1 MTEADGAE
9 PVTAAPVSTEPPA
22 SLAQETRT
30 TDDRL
35 TQTRAAGPR
44 RLVALRGHVG
54 PAYHLMS
61 VVAVALFAG
70 LLVVALSTWK
80 TGGLAAAVIICQVAL
95 AGCWTFGTATYG
107 FPGTA
112 VVAVVAAVVTDVVL
126 IHTDRL
132 RLGAVGVVFAVALLA
147 SFVHQILRR
156 PPRRDLTVSLA
167 QTVLAVI
174 TVQSLGILILVAR
187 LEADRVV
194 ISATLLCTAAALL
207 VSHLVDLV
215 VPVPR
220 ISPDVRRGAVGVV
233 LGIGAG
239 AAVAALRLDST
250 ALSDVLGHII
260 FGVVVS
266 AVAVLVSVAI
276 TFVVAD
282 REPDALGAAVV
293 QAVAPFAAAAPIALY
308 VALLVA

>member
-1 MTEADGAE
+1 MTEPEG
-9 PVTAAPVSTEPPA
+9 SPPA
-22 SLAQETRT
+22 PETTATATPPT
-30 TDDRL
+30 TPSD
-35 TQTRAAGPR
+35 AGSAGPR
-44 RLVALRGHVG
+44 RLVPLRGHVG
-54 PAYHLMS
+54 PAYHLIS
-61 VVAVALFAG
+61 VVAVAVFAA

-80 TGGLAAAVIICQVAL
+80 TGGLAAAVIACQVAL

-112 VVAVVAAVVTDVVL
+112 VVALAAAVVTDIVL
-126 IHTDRL
+126 IHTERL

-147 SFVHQILRR
+147 AFVHQILRR
-156 PPRRDLTVSLA
+156 PPRRELTVSLA
-167 QTVLAVI
+167 QTVLATL
-174 TVQSLGILILVAR
+174 TVQSLGILILVGR

-194 ISATLLCTAAALL
+194 ISATLLCTSAALL
-207 VSHLVDLV
+207 VSHLVDIV

-220 ISPDVRRGAVGVV
+220 ISPDVRRGAIGVV
-233 LGIGAG
+233 LGIVAG
-239 AAVAALRLDST
+239 AAVAALRLDAT

-282 REPDALGAAVV
+282 REPDALGGAVV
-293 QAVAPFAAAAPIALY
+293 QAIAPLAAAAPVALY